1 MHSSDA
7 KSPNPVAARHHD
19 KVVGSPLL
27 GTEQTLAPPTEWV
40 AAMFARF
47 EVPLVAYVRR
57 RLWGD
62 VEAARDVVQDAF
74 VKLCQEAWPDIEPHA
89 TAWLYRTC
97 RNRAID
103 FSRREGRMSAIHTTA
118 DVAKLQDPNRSGPD
132 DCVERDEQFDQLR
145 AGVVRLTEQQQ
156 EVLRLRL
163 HDGLSYRQI
172 AEVTGLTVTNVGYH
186 LHQAISQ
193 LRVRVESKS

>member
-1 MHSSDA
+1 MHSSDPVKEA
-7 KSPNPVAARHHD
+7 KPVRAPSQTPNANHSH
-19 KVVGSPLL
+19 
-27 GTEQTLAPPTEWV
+27 GTPPQTWV
-40 AAMFARF
+40 AEVFARL

-57 RLWGD
+57 QLWGD
-62 VEAARDVVQDAF
+62 LEAARDVVQDAF
-74 VKLCQEAWPDIEPHA
+74 VKLCQEPWPQIEEHA

-103 FSRREGRMSAIHTTA
+103 LTRREGRMNAIHTTA
-118 DVAKLQDPNRSGPD
+118 DVASLHDRACGPD
-132 DCVERDEQFDQLR
+132 HRAEQGEQLDQLR
-145 AGVVRLTEQQQ
+145 AGLVQLTEQQQ

-193 LRVRVESKS
+193 LRSRVAAEQ

>member
-1 MHSSDA
+1 MHSTEHA
-7 KSPNPVAARHHD
+7 KASGNGQFLGSELKCTDNPSP
-19 KVVGSPLL
+19 
-27 GTEQTLAPPTEWV
+27 PPSQWV
-40 AAMFARF
+40 AEVFTRL

-57 RLWGD
+57 QLWGNL
-62 VEAARDVVQDAF
+62 EAARDIVQDAF
-74 VKLCQEAWPDIEPHA
+74 VKLCQEAWPEIEPHS

-103 FSRREGRMSAIHTTA
+103 LSRREGRMSAIHTAA
-118 DVAKLQDPNRSGPD
+118 DVASLQDRASHGPD
-132 DCVERDEQFDQLR
+132 RRAEEGEQLDQLR
-145 AGVVRLTEQQQ
+145 AGVGQLTEQQQ

-172 AEVTGLTVTNVGYH
+172 AEVTGLTITNVGYH

-193 LRVRVESKS
+193 LRTRLAGNG

>member
-1 MHSSDA
+1 MHSTDNG
-7 KSPNPVAARHHD
+7 KSQRGKLPENGQNLGADPLSAATR
-19 KVVGSPLL
+19 K
-27 GTEQTLAPPTEWV
+27 TPPARWV
-40 AAMFARF
+40 AEVFARL

-57 RLWGD
+57 QLWGD
-62 VEAARDVVQDAF
+62 LEAARDIVQDAF
-74 VKLCQEAWPDIEPHA
+74 VKLCQQAWPEIEPHA

-103 FSRREGRMSAIHTTA
+103 LSRREGRMSAIHTGT
-118 DVAKLQDPNRSGPD
+118 DVASLQDRAGHGPD
-132 DCVERDEQFDQLR
+132 HRAEQGEQLDQLR
-145 AGVVRLTEQQQ
+145 AGVGQLTDQQQ

-172 AEVTGLTVTNVGYH
+172 AEVTGLTTTNVGYH

-193 LRVRVESKS
+193 LRTRLEARS